1 MRPEIAQRIEA
12 GCVVVTP
19 NRRLAAWLTR
29 EHDAAQ
35 ARAGRRVWPS
45 ADCLPLGA
53 WLERTQAELTRG
65 SGRALLMTPAQELA
79 LWEGIISESR
89 EARPLLHRSAAARG
103 AREAWGIL
111 HAFRLELP
119 RKRGALGEDAAAFAR
134 WSARYSAQT
143 AARELLDA
151 ARLPDA
157 VAGQAGNTAPRHLVF
172 YAFDVLPPQIAALAE
187 ALTGAG
193 WRVENL
199 APPQDR
205 GAATQTAY
213 PDAEAE
219 LRGVASQVRAILERT
234 PAAEV
239 GVIVPELAER
249 RAQVLRILD
258 DTLEPARVLAGSRE
272 RARPYNVSLGRALS
286 EHPLAH
292 AALLVLAC
300 ARRELPLADAGML
313 VKSPFIAG
321 AESEFAAR
329 ALFDARLRSRGAL
342 NVPLAALVG
351 EASSRPRGSA
361 GTPLLGARLARW
373 VEAAERA
380 RRLRQ
385 PPSAWSATFQGL
397 LAGLGWPGERALDSE
412 EFQTFDKWREIVAG
426 LSALDL
432 VSGPLGFE
440 DALAAL
446 RRLAADTP
454 FQPESE
460 EAPVQVLGM
469 LEATALDF
477 DHLFVTGLTDDTLPA
492 SPRPN
497 PFLPF
502 GMQRRLAVPHAS
514 AEWETQFARRA
525 LAQWRAAAP
534 RVSLSYPS
542 QDGERALRGSPLLAG
557 IPETPPPAAALLH
570 REAVF
575 AARAIE
581 TLADFAAPPLAPG
594 VRIGGGAS
602 FFKNQADCPFRAF
615 AVHRLG
621 AEALESGHAGLD
633 ARERGTLAHEA
644 AAALWREVKTYA
656 RLDAMSEN
664 EIARAA
670 ESAASSAVRRMR
682 GERPD
687 VMTEAFSRLE
697 RERVSRLLAAL
708 LRVEKLRAPFEVV
721 ACEERRPI
729 ALGGVEGSVRVDRID
744 RLADGSRVVL
754 DYKTGRARSPAR
766 WLDER
771 PDEPQLPLYVV
782 TDAGEVSAAAFVAL
796 SARETG
802 FSGIA
807 RVEGVLPEV
816 PTVGQVAGGRYAAW
830 SELTTAWRAALQK
843 LAAEYLSGSA
853 PVAPKDYPRT
863 CEHCDIQTLCRV
875 RELLDRGPV
884 VEPPADAR
892 EDGED
897 GG

>member
-29 EHDAAQ
+29 RHDVAQ
-35 ARAGRRVWPS
+35 AGAGRRVWPS

-65 SGRALLMTPAQELA
+65 SGRAQLMTPAQELA
-79 LWEGIISESR
+79 LWESIISGSR
-89 EARPLLHRSAAARG
+89 DARPLLHRSAAARG

-111 HAFRLELP
+111 HEYRLELP
-119 RKRGALGEDAAAFAR
+119 RHHGALGEDAAAFAR
-134 WSARYSAQT
+134 WSARYSRETQ
-143 AARELLDA
+143 ARELLDA
-151 ARLPDA
+151 ARLPD
-157 VAGQAGNTAPRHLVF
+157 VIAGQARTAPRHLVF
-172 YAFDVLPPQIAALAE
+172 YAFDALPPQVAALAE

-193 WRVENL
+193 WRVELL
-199 APPQDR
+199 APSQGD

-219 LRGVASQVRAILERT
+219 LRGVASQVRSVLERD
-234 PAAEV
+234 PAASV
-239 GVIVPELAER
+239 GVIVLELAER
-249 RAQVLRILD
+249 RAQLLRILD
-258 DTLEPARVLAGSRE
+258 DTLEPGRVLAGSRE
-272 RARPYNVSLGRALS
+272 RTRPFNVSLGRPLS

-292 AALLVLAC
+292 AALLALAC
-300 ARRELPLADAGML
+300 ARRELPLAEAGML

-321 AESEFAAR
+321 AESELAAR
-329 ALFDARLRSRGAL
+329 ALLDARLRGRGAL
-342 NVPLAALVG
+342 SVPLTVLG
-351 EASSRPRGSA
+351 SEASFRPRGLA

-373 VEAAERA
+373 VESAERA

-397 LAGLGWPGERALDSE
+397 LAGLGWPGERALDSDE
-412 EFQTFDKWREIVAG
+412 YQTFDKWREAVAS

-446 RRLAADTP
+446 RRLAADTE
-454 FQPESE
+454 FQPKSE
-460 EAPVQVLGM
+460 EAPVQVLGL
-469 LEATALDF
+469 LEATALEF
-477 DHLFVTGLTDDTLPA
+477 DHLFVTGLTDNALPA

-502 GMQRRLAVPHAS
+502 GLQRRLAVPHAS
-514 AEWETQFARRA
+514 AEWELQFARRS

-534 RVSLSYPS
+534 QVSLSYSS
-542 QDGERALRGSPLLAG
+542 QDGERVLRGSPLLAG
-557 IPETPPPAAALLH
+557 IPESPAPAPLPFH
-570 REAVF
+570 QEAVL
-575 AARAIE
+575 AARALE
-581 TLADFAAPPLAPG
+581 PLADFAARPLVPG
-594 VRIGGGAS
+594 VRVAGGAS
-602 FFKNQADCPFRAF
+602 FFKNQSDCPFRAF

-621 AEALESGHAGLD
+621 ADALEAGHAGLD

-644 AAALWREVKTYA
+644 AAALWREVKSYG
-656 RLDAMSEN
+656 RLDALSED
-664 EIARAA
+664 EIMRAA
-670 ESAASSAVRRMR
+670 EDAAATAVRRMR

-697 RERVSRLLAAL
+697 RERIAGLLAGL

-721 ACEERRPI
+721 ACEERRTV
-729 ALGGVEGSVRVDRID
+729 ALGGVEARVRVDRID
-744 RLADGSRVVL
+744 RLADGTRVIL
-754 DYKTGRARSPAR
+754 DYKTGRTRTPAR

-782 TDAGEVSAAAFVAL
+782 TDAGEVAAAAFVAL
-796 SARETG
+796 NSRETG
-802 FSGIA
+802 FSGVA
-807 RVEGVLPEV
+807 RAEDLLPGVA
-816 PTVGQVAGGRYAAW
+816 TVAQVSGGRFAAW
-830 SELTTAWRAALQK
+830 SELTAAWRGVLEK
-843 LAAEYLSGSA
+843 LAAEYLSGAA

-863 CEHCDIQTLCRV
+863 CEHCSISTLCRV

-884 VEPPADAR
+884 AEPFLDPR
-892 EDGED
+892 EED
-897 GG
+897 RDRG